1 MRALFLIDGE
11 HYPPVVVDAMK
22 SIEESLG
29 VEGVAAAFLGGTEK
43 LKEGTDY
50 GVPLVRAQ
58 DPVSAVERALEAHAV
73 EVVVD
78 LSDEPVVGYR
88 ERMRIAS
95 LALAAGARYKGS
107 DFELRPPEYHVV
119 STKPS
124 LAVIGT
130 GKRVG
135 KTAVSGY
142 LARLLAKNGFEP
154 GVVSMGRGG
163 PPEPEIVEGH
173 KMEVGSAYLLEAL
186 SHGAHAASDYYETA
200 ALSRVMTV
208 GCRRC
213 GGGLSGEP
221 FVSNVL
227 EGARLA
233 NTLETKVTIFDGS
246 GAAVPPVAVEG
257 RVLVAGAHQDP
268 EYVTGFLGAYRLLV
282 SDLLVLTMSEEPMA
296 DREKVRGIIEAVRE
310 VEPGLR
316 VIPAVFRPRPVGEVR
331 NLKVAYVSTAPRAV
345 LDLLC
350 RHLEEM
356 YGCEVVAASG
366 SLSDRRELTR
376 DLEGMRGMGVEAYL
390 TEIKAA
396 AVDVVTR
403 RGAAEGKPVFYC
415 DNDPVGLPGWDEL
428 DGALLELARKVVAG
442 FGGKEQVVRS
452 DRLVYNMNHDA
463 PAVRD

>member
-11 HYPPVVVDAMK
+11 HYPPVVLDAIARVEK
-22 SIEESLG
+22 SLG
-29 VEGVAAAFLGGTEK
+29 LRGVAAAFLGGTEK
-43 LKEGTDY
+43 LGEKTDY
-50 GVPLVRAQ
+50 GVPLVKAG
-58 DPVSAVERALEAHAV
+58 DPVSAVEKALEAYEV

-95 LALAAGARYKGS
+95 LALAAGARYRGS
-107 DFELRPPEYHVV
+107 DFDLRPPEYHAV

-135 KTAVSGY
+135 KTAVAGY
-142 LARLLAKNGFEP
+142 LARLLSERGFAP

-163 PPEPEIVEGH
+163 PPEPQLVEGD

-186 SHGAHAASDYYETA
+186 SRGAHAASDYYETA
-200 ALSRVMTV
+200 ALSRVVTV

-213 GGGLSGEP
+213 GGGLAGEP

-227 EGARLA
+227 EGAEIA
-233 NTLETKVTIFDGS
+233 NGLDTRITVFDGS
-246 GAAVPPVAVEG
+246 GAALPPVAVGG

-282 SDLLVLTMSEEPMA
+282 SDLLLLTMSEEPMA
-296 DREKVRGIIEAVRE
+296 SEERVRRIVEAVHE
-310 VEPGLR
+310 IKPGLQ
-316 VIPAVFRPRPVGEVR
+316 VMPTVFRPRPVGEVR

-345 LDLLC
+345 LKVLC
-350 RHLEEM
+350 RHLEDR

-366 SLSDRRELTR
+366 SLSDRRGLAR
-376 DLEGMRGMGVEAYL
+376 DLEEMQGSGVEAYL

-403 RGAAEGKPVFYC
+403 RGAEEEKPVFYC
-415 DNDPVGLPGWDEL
+415 DNDPVAVADRDGLLLDNALFEL
-428 DGALLELARKVVAG
+428 AEGAVASFGEDGATG
-442 FGGKEQVVRS
+442 PIG
-452 DRLVYNMNHDA
+452 
-463 PAVRD
+463 AVGV